1 MHSRYSLVIILLGLA
16 LTVIGPYLSV
26 QGAMAIPT
34 NADKTTSP
42 PSTTNA
48 GDGGTGDTSNFG
60 DSNNGNGGNGGTA
73 DHFSSAEGMVVLVI
87 FSTQDFHATAMEGMV
102 AVLIPKSAN

>member
-1 MHSRYSLVIILLGLA
+1 LAIILLGLA

-48 GDGGTGDTSNFG
+48 GDGGTGDTPNSG

-73 DHFSSAEGMVVLVI
+73 DHSARRMEGMVVLVI